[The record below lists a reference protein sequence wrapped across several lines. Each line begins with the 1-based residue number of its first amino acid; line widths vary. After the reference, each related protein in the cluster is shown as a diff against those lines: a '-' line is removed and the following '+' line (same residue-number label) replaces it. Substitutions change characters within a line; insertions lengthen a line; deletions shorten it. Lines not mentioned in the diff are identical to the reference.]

1 LFTLKY
7 KIQGHRERDF
17 DAGRGAGSASGAS
30 LNGERMKKS
39 IQAGLCSTTPLSL
52 GTLVGAALLAGV
64 ALVPAAALAQSATP
78 QAADAPAPSQE
89 IVVTANHRDQKLEA
103 VPYSMS
109 VVNAKALNAAGVTDL
124 VSLTQ
129 SMPGLAMYDVG
140 TRSSAATV
148 PIIRGINATAEPAR
162 NFRSFEQSPVGVY
175 IGNTPIQGYVQL
187 DDIKQVEVLR
197 GPQGTLYGAG
207 SLGGA
212 IRILPND
219 PELGKYSGSF
229 EGSLGSVSHA
239 AQPSY
244 TLGGTLNIPVGE
256 TLAIRGSVKY
266 ARDPGFI
273 TAYGLEKTNGSCVS
287 CAPVLANPSDVVN
300 SSGEYYNKKD
310 WNYQDT
316 LTTRVAALWQPVS
329 ELKIEL
335 AYMHSYAHG
344 DGGNAVNPDYAGGT
358 SPFDSNETLPAGG
371 KYSTYTRMDE
381 PWGRNTN
388 VFSLDVSYDAGF
400 ATLTSSSSLQ
410 ATTGHLLQDDTYD
423 LQNTANGGY
432 TPYYAGVPANP
443 RFLYDYDFTDHE
455 HTFSQ
460 EVRLVSKGG
469 PDKKFDFALGAFYEN
484 QATTGA
490 WTIAVPGSPERSV
503 AQGCTT
509 SVENGGCAVIAGP
522 NDVNFQQIDTQRFT
536 DFSVYGEVTWHVTSK
551 LQMTGGVRHFSQ
563 WFTDEQSY
571 LDYTFPTYI
580 AATPH
585 RSTAGKFV
593 GKADVSYEYAHSQF
607 VYALWSQGFRRGG
620 ANSVPLTGPFKEDP
634 SRQTYLPDE
643 TNNFEA
649 GIKGHLPNGMHYTLD
664 GFYILW
670 SDPQISASLPSGNL
684 AVYNAKS
691 AISRGFEA
699 EVSGPTPLRG
709 LSYSFSA
716 AYADAHLTAP
726 LSLAANNGAG
736 VIVPGEITAA
746 SGAQMPG
753 SPKFSTGLALNYV
766 TQVADGYQL
775 TTNLNGNY
783 RSTVPQSLGNGLGAT
798 SVYRSSQ
805 YAIVNASV
813 DLKHGAWHLTVYAKN
828 LINSQWYIVPP
839 TKPDELDGL
848 ANEYTVNRPREVGL
862 RLGYSF

>member
-1 LFTLKY
+1 MNTSISQARL
-7 KIQGHRERDF
+7 
-17 DAGRGAGSASGAS
+17 RG
-30 LNGERMKKS
+30 
-39 IQAGLCSTTPLSL
+39 TTPLSL
-52 GTLVGAALLAGV
+52 GAALLAGI
-64 ALVPAAALAQSATP
+64 ALVPGAALAQSAASTAVP
-78 QAADAPAPSQE
+78 ANADNATAAEAPSQE

-109 VVNAKALNAAGVTDL
+109 VINAQALAAAGVTDL

-129 SMPGLAMYDVG
+129 ATPGLAMYDVG

-175 IGNTPIQGYVQL
+175 IGNTPIQGYIQL

-219 PELGKYSGSF
+219 PELGKLTGTF
-229 EGSLGSVSHA
+229 DGSLGAVSHA

-244 TLGGTLNIPVGE
+244 AVGGMLNIPVTP

-266 ARDPGFI
+266 SRDPGFI

-287 CAPVLANPSDVVN
+287 CAPVLANPADVVN

-344 DGGNAVNPDYAGGT
+344 DGGNAVDPDYRGGT
-358 SPFDSNETLPAGG
+358 SPFDANETLPAGG
-371 KYSTYTRMDE
+371 KYSTYGRVDE

-443 RFLYDYDFTDHE
+443 RFVYDYEFTDHE

-460 EVRLVSKGG
+460 ELRLVSKGG
-469 PDKKFDFALGAFYEN
+469 PDAKFDYAVGAFYEN

-490 WTIAVPGSPERSV
+490 WSIAVPGSPERSV

-509 SVENGGCAVIAGP
+509 QAPDGCLVIAGP

-536 DFSVYGEVTWHVTSK
+536 DFSVYGELTWHITHQ
-551 LQMTGGVRHFSQ
+551 LQATGGVRHFSQ
-563 WFTDEQSY
+563 WFTDAQSY

-580 AATPH
+580 PASPH

-593 GKADVSYEYAHSQF
+593 GKVDLSYEYSDKQF
-607 VYALWSQGFRRGG
+607 AYALWSQGFRRGG
-620 ANSVPLTGPFKEDP
+620 ANSVPLVGPFKEDP
-634 SRQTYLPDE
+634 SRQFYLPDT

-649 GIKGHLPNGMHYTLD
+649 GIKGHLPGGMHYTLD

-670 SDPQISASLPSGNL
+670 SNPQISASLPSGNL
-684 AVYNAKS
+684 AVYNARK
-691 AISRGFEA
+691 AVSRGFEA

-716 AYADAHLTAP
+716 AFADAHLTAP

-746 SGAQMPG
+746 SGTQMPG

-766 TQVADGYQL
+766 TQVAEGYQL

-783 RSTVPQSLGNGLGAT
+783 RSTVPQSLSNSLGTALI
-798 SVYRSSQ
+798 VRSSQ
-805 YAIVNASV
+805 YAIVNGSI
-813 DLKHGAWHLTVYAKN
+813 DLKHGAWHVGIYGKN
-828 LINSQWYIVPP
+828 LINSQWNIVPP

-848 ANEYTVNRPREVGL
+848 ANEYIVNRPREVGL
-862 RLGYSF
+862 RLGYAF